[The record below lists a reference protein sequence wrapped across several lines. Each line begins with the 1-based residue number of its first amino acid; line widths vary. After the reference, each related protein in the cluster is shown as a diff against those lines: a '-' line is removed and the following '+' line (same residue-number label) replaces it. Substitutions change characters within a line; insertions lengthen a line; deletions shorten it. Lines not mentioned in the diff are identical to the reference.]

1 VTLPTPIWFLIPGDP
16 ETPTGGYRYDR
27 RIIEGLDRLSRSV
40 RLECLADSFP
50 EPTPSHLADAEHR
63 LRCIPDGALVVVDG
77 LAFGVMGEVAACHER
92 RLRLIA
98 LVHHPL
104 ALETGLAEARADALR
119 TSESSALAVA
129 DRVVVTSAF
138 TAELLAR
145 DYGVPEV
152 RISIVEPGTDPAPVA
167 VGSGDDVLNLLCV
180 AAPTPRKGHDVL
192 LQALAP
198 LVDRSWRLDCVG
210 SLERCRRTSLAV
222 QRLSDRLGLSE
233 RVQFRGALDDASL
246 DDLYHRA
253 DVFVLPTRFEGYGMV
268 LTEALARGL
277 PVVSTR
283 IGPVPAVVPRDAG
296 LLVAPD
302 DPTALQQAL
311 ARVLDDADLR
321 CRLAVGA
328 RSARSRLR
336 SWEDA
341 SSDFASVLDEV
352 LDG

>member
-1 VTLPTPIWFLIPGDP
+1 VTCSNPIWFLAPGDP

-27 RIIEGLDRLSRSV
+27 RIIEGLGRLSQPV
-40 RLECLADSFP
+40 RLERLADGFP
-50 EPTPSHLADAEHR
+50 EPTPSDLADAEHR
-63 LRCIPDGALVVVDG
+63 LQCIPDGALVVVDG
-77 LAFGVMGEVAACHER
+77 LAFGVMGELAARHVR

-119 TSESSALAVA
+119 TSESRALAVA

-138 TAELLAR
+138 TAELLAG
-145 DYGVPEV
+145 DYGVPEG

-233 RVQFRGALDDASL
+233 RVRFRGALDDASL

-283 IGPVPAVVPRDAG
+283 IGPVPAVVPREAG

-302 DPTALQQAL
+302 DPTALQQGL
-311 ARVLDDADLR
+311 ARVLDDAELR

-328 RSARSRLR
+328 RSARGRLR

-352 LDG
+352 LYG

>member
-1 VTLPTPIWFLIPGDP
+1 VTCSNPIWFLVPGDP

-27 RIIEGLDRLSRSV
+27 RIIEGLGRLSRSV
-40 RLECLADSFP
+40 GLERLADSFP
-50 EPTPSHLADAEHR
+50 EPTPSDLADAEHR
-63 LRCIPDGALVVVDG
+63 LQCIPDGALVVVDG
-77 LAFGVMGEVAACHER
+77 LAFGVMGEVAARHER

-104 ALETGLAEARADALR
+104 ALETGLAGARADALR
-119 TSESSALAVA
+119 TSESRALAVA
-129 DRVVVTSAF
+129 ARVVVTSAF

-198 LVDRSWRLDCVG
+198 LVDRPWRLDCVG

-233 RVQFRGALDDASL
+233 RVQFTGALDDASL

-283 IGPVPAVVPRDAG
+283 IGPVPAVVPREAG
-296 LLVAPD
+296 LLVASN

-311 ARVLDDADLR
+311 TRVMDDAELR
-321 CRLAVGA
+321 SRLAVGA
-328 RSARSRLR
+328 RSARGRLR
-336 SWEDA
+336 TWEDA
-341 SSDFASVLDEV
+341 SSDFASVLDQV
-352 LDG
+352 LYG